1 MSELKEL
8 GASRDHALTSGSALE
23 GHTPGPWFTDPI
35 DPSEVFGADGFSV
48 AECGGVHIV
57 LNPDGT
63 KHPSEPGQSV
73 ERSWPEECANA
84 RLIAAAPDYDA
95 AARELVEL
103 MSLHESSIKCWDVLL
118 APFNALRAAISKAEG
133 AS

>member
-1 MSELKEL
+1 MSDARKEL
-8 GASRDHALTSGSALE
+8 GA
-23 GHTPGPWFTDPI
+23 GHTPGPWITDPV

-84 RLIAAAPDYDA
+84 RLIAAAPELLEALTLAVAVLEEADFRLGYAKGSLGQLEMADA
-95 AARELVEL
+95 KSGAY
-103 MSLHESSIKCWDVLL
+103 
-118 APFNALRAAISKAEG
+118 AAISKAEG